1 MNGANFR
8 EARYPVMMTEARPVC
23 YPHLPSRKPNER
35 GYMPGNSPYFNPDI
49 MLFKAVAG
57 TGGILRPVQLFVYC
71 AGNLRREEQIIS
83 GGFPEHKGNGNADDC
98 YGKKNREEGY
108 NCFLFQDKVTPCL
121 RFCTGALFPLRRY
134 CSAAALLNVTVLST
148 SFLTDTV
155 CEESLYLHDQLP
167 TCSTV

>member
-1 MNGANFR
+1 MRRPMNGANFR
-8 EARYPVMMTEARPVC
+8 EARYPVMMTEARPAC

-35 GYMPGNSPYFNPDI
+35 GYMPGNSPYFQPGYHA
-49 MLFKAVAG
+49 FQSR
-57 TGGILRPVQLFVYC
+57 GGYRRYTQPRP
-71 AGNLRREEQIIS
+71 A
-83 GGFPEHKGNGNADDC
+83 FPEHKGNGNADDC

-148 SFLTDTV
+148 PFLTDTV

>member
-1 MNGANFR
+1 
-8 EARYPVMMTEARPVC
+8 
-23 YPHLPSRKPNER
+23 
-35 GYMPGNSPYFNPDI
+35 

-134 CSAAALLNVTVLST
+134 CSAAASLNVTVLST
-148 SFLTDTV
+148 PFLTDTV

>member
-1 MNGANFR
+1 
-8 EARYPVMMTEARPVC
+8 MMTEARPVC

-35 GYMPGNSPYFNPDI
+35 GYMPGNSPYFQPGYHAFQSRGGYRRI
-49 MLFKAVAG
+49 YSAPSSFSCIVQETSAG
-57 TGGILRPVQLFVYC
+57 R
-71 AGNLRREEQIIS
+71 NQIIS
-83 GGFPEHKGNGNADDC
+83 GGFPEYKGNGIMPTTG